1 MSHPLLQGLQDRD
14 PAVRADACRQ
24 IALDPSAV
32 LLLAGL
38 ADALADGDSRVS
50 RAASDALVTL
60 GHRLAEVRPQLRQA
74 LHAQAAGQRWAAAF
88 SLSRLEAPSLAL
100 VPAAVEAM
108 GSPDGDVRWAAARL
122 LVETA
127 RLHEEAASVLVQ
139 LVSSGETAAVRR
151 MATYALRQ
159 LAPDHPDA
167 LRAIVAAT
175 SDDDLAVRRAALT
188 TLARAIQ
195 PPDSVIARLSEV
207 LLSETD
213 SASRTLAAVALGEL
227 GAAHPGLLPEA
238 IVAQLEVSARD
249 RDEDAS
255 NDSSTAEP
263 DANLRRAAARA
274 LERLR
279 ARAPGG

>member
-1 MSHPLLQGLQDRD
+1 MSHPLLRDLQDRD
-14 PAVRADACRQ
+14 PAVREAACRQ

-38 ADALADGDSRVS
+38 ADALADGDPRVA
-50 RAASDALVTL
+50 RAASDAMVTL
-60 GHRLAEVRPQLRQA
+60 GRGFEEVRPRLRQA
-74 LHAQAAGQRWAAAF
+74 LHGQTKGQRWAAAF

-108 GSPDGDVRWAAARL
+108 GSSDGDVRWAAARL

-127 RLHEEAASVLVQ
+127 RLHEEAASVLLQ
-139 LVSSGETAAVRR
+139 LVASGETAVVRR
-151 MATYALRQ
+151 MATYALRE

-167 LRAIVAAT
+167 LRAIVSAT

-195 PPDSVIARLSEV
+195 PPNIVLTRLCEV
-207 LLSETD
+207 LQRDAD
-213 SASRTLAAVALGEL
+213 SASRALAAVALGEL
-227 GAAHPGLLPEA
+227 GAAHPGLLPKA
-238 IVAQLEVSARD
+238 IVAQLEASARD
-249 RDEDAS
+249 CNEPGSHDL
-255 NDSSTAEP
+255 STGAP
-263 DANLRRAAARA
+263 DVILRRAAARA

-279 ARAPGG
+279 ASVPRS